1 MLNRSQIFNY
11 ITLILAIGTICFSVL
26 SIVTKFTPIVSIIL
40 MFAMLIFSN
49 ISKKSNKK
57 TNKIENIH
65 AKDQVSDASNIKIKA
80 EEK

>member
-1 MLNRSQIFNY
+1 
-11 ITLILAIGTICFSVL
+11 
-26 SIVTKFTPIVSIIL
+26 